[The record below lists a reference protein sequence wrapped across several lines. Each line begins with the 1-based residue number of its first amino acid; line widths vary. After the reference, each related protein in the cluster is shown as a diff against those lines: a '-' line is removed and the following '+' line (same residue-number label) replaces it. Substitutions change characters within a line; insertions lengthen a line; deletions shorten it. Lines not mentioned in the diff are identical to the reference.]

1 LRAMMADP
9 RLASPKAF
17 AHVRQELG
25 IEARSEDAVVE

>member
-1 LRAMMADP
+1 MMADA

-25 IEARSEDAVVE
+25 IDPGPGEEPAG